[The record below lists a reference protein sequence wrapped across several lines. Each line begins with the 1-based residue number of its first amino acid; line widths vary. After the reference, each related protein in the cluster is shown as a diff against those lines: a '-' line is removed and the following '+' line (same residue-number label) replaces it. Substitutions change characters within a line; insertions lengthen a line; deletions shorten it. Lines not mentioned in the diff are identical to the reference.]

1 MTVEQPHILVIDDDR
16 RLRELLR
23 RYLVDNGFLV
33 TTADAAAEARAQLA
47 ALQFDL
53 IVMDV
58 MMPGE
63 NGLDLTRSLRR
74 DLETPILLL
83 TAMGEADDRIRG
95 LESGADDYLPK
106 PFEPRELLLRIN
118 AILRRIVPT
127 AEGRTD
133 PV

>member
-1 MTVEQPHILVIDDDR
+1 MRISDWSSDVCSSDL

-74 DLETPILLL
+74 DLETTILLL
-83 TAMGEADDRIRG
+83 TAMGEAEDRISG
-95 LESGADDYLPK
+95 LESGADGYMPK
-106 PFEPRELLLRIN
+106 QFEPPGLLRCIDEN
-118 AILRRIVPT
+118 
-127 AEGRTD
+127 GS
-133 PV
+133 

>member
-83 TAMGEADDRIRG
+83 RSEEHTSELQSLMRI
-95 LESGADDYLPK
+95 SYA
-106 PFEPRELLLRIN
+106 
-118 AILRRIVPT
+118 
-127 AEGRTD
+127 
-133 PV
+133 